1 MPLPDAPYWGTQ
13 RMLGVGVGVAGLAGI
28 VVGSIYGVKA
38 ANKNADS
45 LPHCQPDNSKLCD
58 AQGVALGEDAFGA
71 AAVSTVG
78 FVAGGVALVGGTI
91 LFLTAPSG
99 AAKSTTGR
107 PRFEAAPIVGFG
119 VGGVSLR
126 GVW

>member
-1 MPLPDAPYWGTQ
+1 
-13 RMLGVGVGVAGLAGI
+13 
-28 VVGSIYGVKA
+28 VKA
-38 ANKNADS
+38 ANKNAES
-45 LPHCQPDNSKLCD
+45 LPHCQPNNSKLCD
-58 AQGVALGEDAFGA
+58 AVGVALGEDAFGA

-78 FVAGGVALVGGTI
+78 FIAGGAGLVGGTI

-99 AAKSTTGR
+99 PAKSTTAR

-119 VGGVSLR
+119 VGGASLR